1 MPATVRQRMK
11 GVNFDWRATAG
22 GRNHG
27 VSRARRRLQWPPQ
40 PIAVFPRNFRLLE
53 ELDRRKK
60 GIGDGTVSCGMDDAD
75 DIPMRS
81 CTGTIICPH
90 KPSFLHS
97 TMHAHKH
104 TMLPLH
110 GII

>member
-40 PIAVFPRNFRLLE
+40 PIAIPASMAAHAAAAMAIRNEREEERKGDSECCCRPWLPEQMVWLGEASAELVLAQLL
-53 ELDRRKK
+53 
-60 GIGDGTVSCGMDDAD
+60 
-75 DIPMRS
+75 RS
-81 CTGTIICPH
+81 AG
-90 KPSFLHS
+90 
-97 TMHAHKH
+97 
-104 TMLPLH
+104 
-110 GII
+110 GV

>member
-40 PIAVFPRNFRLLE
+40 PIAIPASMAAHAAAAMAIRNEREEERKGDSECCCRPWLPVEPAFFPMLADWQREYTTEDVLTQL
-53 ELDRRKK
+53 KK
-60 GIGDGTVSCGMDDAD
+60 EMTS
-75 DIPMRS
+75 P
-81 CTGTIICPH
+81 
-90 KPSFLHS
+90 
-97 TMHAHKH
+97 
-104 TMLPLH
+104 
-110 GII
+110 